1 MTNSILAKPATVL
14 LIALAGVV
22 VSGLLV
28 FQGLSTQGHAA
39 FNTNNLG
46 ISWGLAIVVY
56 DYFLLTSTG
65 LAMVATLAILFG
77 GDTWAPV
84 VKRCL
89 WLALAG
95 LAGGVAVLMLELGH
109 PLRALWA
116 IPTSLQVASPLFWKV
131 LFVAAYVLLLLLL
144 FARVRRAG
152 GTADGARPLAVA
164 LLLVALGLTG
174 LAGSVY
180 GTMSMRSFWSSGDVP
195 VAFIV
200 ESLLGGVAFMVFF
213 SYLAYGLSQDG
224 MPDELRRLING
235 PVPTALSLAIV
246 FHGMFVLARTSIG
259 LWSNAEGH
267 EVWWHLI
274 RSPLFHVE
282 VWVGLA
288 LPLFLMVHPRLRSEG
303 RMQVAAAFLV
313 MVSLFISR
321 YDYIMGGQLVPLFK
335 GAWAPDLLH
344 YAPSF
349 TEWMLLL
356 LAIFLAN
363 VVNAFGERVLGLSS
377 GTPSQA

>member
-1 MTNSILAKPATVL
+1 MTNSILTKPATVL

-65 LAMVATLAILFG
+65 LAMLATLAILFG

-116 IPTSLQVASPLFWKV
+116 IPTSLQYESPLFWKV

-152 GTADGARPLAVA
+152 ETDDGARPLAVA
-164 LLLVALGLTG
+164 LLLVAVGVTG

-180 GTMSMRSFWSSGDVP
+180 GTMSMRPFWSSGDVP

-200 ESLLGGVAFMVFF
+200 ESLLGGVAFMIFF
-213 SYLAYGLSQDG
+213 SYLAYGLSQHG
-224 MPDELRRLING
+224 MPEELRRLLNG
-235 PVPTALSLAIV
+235 PVPTVLSLAIA
-246 FHGMFVLARTSIG
+246 FHGMFVLARTSVG

-274 RSPLFHVE
+274 RSPLFHIE

-288 LPLFLMVHPRLRSEG
+288 LPLFLMVHPRLRTEG

-344 YAPSF
+344 YLPSF

>member
-1 MTNSILAKPATVL
+1 MTSSILAKPATVL

-28 FQGLSTQGHAA
+28 FNGLSTQGHAA

-77 GDTWAPV
+77 GAIWAPV

-95 LAGGVAVLMLELGH
+95 LVGGVAVLMLELGH
-109 PLRALWA
+109 PLQALWV
-116 IPTSLQVASPLFWKV
+116 IPASLQVASPLFWKV

-164 LLLVALGLTG
+164 LLLVALGVTG

-180 GTMSMRSFWSSGDVP
+180 GTMSMRPFWSSGDVP

-224 MPDELRRLING
+224 MPKELRSLLNG

-274 RSPLFHVE
+274 RSPLFHIE

-288 LPLFLMVHPRLRSEG
+288 LPLFLMVHPRLRTEG
-303 RMQVAAAFLV
+303 RMQIAAAFLV

-335 GAWAPDLLH
+335 GSWAPDLLH
-344 YAPSF
+344 YVPSF